1 MNATAPTMPPPMP
14 PAMPKGPL
22 GGSFAW
28 RAEAFHDYDSWAL
41 HVTPRDI
48 AEVEAAATA
57 TKTSCPDLRTITR
70 DHFPLPGFAA
80 RLAALRHRILGELGF
95 GYVRGLPVE
104 RWDPD
109 FRMRVYWGLSRHIG
123 DPVPQNRNGHL
134 IGHVID
140 IGTSVNDANKRI
152 TQTNAELSFHVD
164 SCDVVALLCL
174 ATSKSGGE
182 SAIVSGV
189 AVHDEMM
196 RTRPDLCAALYGP
209 IPMDRRGEVPTGGKG
224 WYEMPLFNWHRESF
238 TGFAPVRLYVES
250 VSRFPDA
257 PPLTPMLSEA
267 LDLFYKLC
275 ADPRFCL
282 MIPFRPGDIQYIHNH
297 VVFHARTAY
306 VDHPP
311 PALKRH
317 LMRLWL
323 SAADGREL
331 PQALLAK
338 WPVVERGRL
347 RGGAVIAPDREWVVP
362 LEAET
367 PAY

>member
-1 MNATAPTMPPPMP
+1 MEGSTRPV
-14 PAMPKGPL
+14 PAMPPGPI

-28 RAEAFHDYDSWAL
+28 SATAYHDYDSWAF
-41 HVTPRDI
+41 HVT
-48 AEVEAAATA
+48 AEDVAEIERAAAATKA
-57 TKTSCPDLRTITR
+57 AGLDIRRIEKGD
-70 DHFPLPGFAA
+70 FPLPGLAP
-80 RLAALRHRILGELGF
+80 RLAGLRRRVLEELGF
-95 GYVRGLPVE
+95 GYLRGLPVE

-123 DPVPQNRNGHL
+123 DPVAQNRNGHL

-140 IGTSVNDANKRI
+140 IGTQASEVNKRL
-152 TQTNAELSFHVD
+152 TQTNLELSFHVD

-174 ATSKSGGE
+174 ATSQSGGE

-209 IPMDRRGEVPTGGKG
+209 IPMDRRGEVPAGGQG
-224 WYEMPLFNWHRESF
+224 WYEMPLFHWHRGSF
-238 TGFAPVRLYVES
+238 TGFAPVRQYVES
-250 VSRFPDA
+250 VQRFPEA
-257 PPLTPMLSEA
+257 PKVTPLLAEA
-267 LDLFYKLC
+267 LDVFYRLC
-275 ADPRFCL
+275 DDPRFCL
-282 MIPFRPGDIQYIHNH
+282 KIPFQPGDIQYLHNH

-311 PALKRH
+311 PKPKRH

-323 SAADGREL
+323 SAPDGREL
-331 PQALLAK
+331 PPALLAK
-338 WPVVERGRL
+338 WPAIERGKR
-347 RGGAVIAPDREWVVP
+347 RGGAVIAPDREWIIP
-362 LEAET
+362 LEPET

>member
-1 MNATAPTMPPPMP
+1 MPRAMPP
-14 PAMPKGPL
+14 GPL

-28 RAEAFHDYDSWAL
+28 QAAAFRDYDSWAL
-41 HVTPRDI
+41 QVTAADI
-48 AEVEAAATA
+48 VEIERAAAATRAAGLDIRVIDKA
-57 TKTSCPDLRTITR
+57 TFR
-70 DHFPLPGFAA
+70 LPGCAPK
-80 RLAALRHRILGELGF
+80 LAELRHRVLGELGF
-95 GYVRGLPVE
+95 GYVRGLPVDG
-104 RWDPD
+104 WDPD

-140 IGTSVNDANKRI
+140 IGTSVADVDKRI

-174 ATSKSGGE
+174 ATSLSGGE

-209 IPMDRRGEVPTGGKG
+209 IPMDRRGEVPAGGKG
-224 WYEMPLFNWHRESF
+224 WYEMPLFHWHKASF

-250 VSRFPDA
+250 ARRFPDA
-257 PPLTPMLSEA
+257 PPLSATLTEA
-267 LDLFYKLC
+267 LDLFYDLC

-282 MIPFRPGDIQYIHNH
+282 KIPFRPGDIQYLHNH

-311 PALKRH
+311 PAPKRH
-317 LMRLWL
+317 LLRLWL
-323 SAADGREL
+323 SASDGREL
-331 PQALLAK
+331 PPALLAK
-338 WPVVERGRL
+338 WPVVERGKL
-347 RGGAVIAPDREWVVP
+347 RGGAVIAPDREWIIP
-362 LEAET
+362 LEPET

>member
-1 MNATAPTMPPPMP
+1 MMPRPVMP
-14 PAMPKGPL
+14 SGPI

-28 RAEAFHDYDSWAL
+28 RAEAFHDYGFWAM
-41 HVTPRDI
+41 HVTPEDI
-48 AEVEAAATA
+48 IEIEAAAAA
-57 TKTSCPDLRTITR
+57 TKAAGLDIRKIER
-70 DHFPLPGFAA
+70 KHFPLPSFAA
-80 RLAALRHRILGELGF
+80 KLVTLRHRILNDMGF
-95 GYVRGLPVE
+95 GYLRGLPVE
-104 RWDPD
+104 RWDAD
-109 FRMRVYWGLSRHIG
+109 FRMRVYWGICRHIG
-123 DPVPQNRNGHL
+123 DPVPENRNGHL
-134 IGHVID
+134 IGPVID
-140 IGTSVNDANKRI
+140 IGTSVNEANKRI

-164 SCDVVALLCL
+164 SCDVVALFCL

-189 AVHDEMM
+189 AVHDEMI

-209 IPMDRRGEVPTGGKG
+209 IPMDRRGEVPAGGKG
-224 WYEMPLFNWHRESF
+224 CYERPLFNWCCNSF
-238 TGFAPVRLYVES
+238 AGFAPVRLYVGS
-250 VSRFPDA
+250 ARRFPDA
-257 PPLTPMLSEA
+257 PPLTPILSEA
-267 LDLFYKLC
+267 LDLFDELC

-311 PALKRH
+311 PAPKRH

-331 PQALLAK
+331 PDALQAK

-347 RGGAVIAPDREWVVP
+347 RGGAVIASDREWIVQ

-367 PAY
+367 SAY

>member
-1 MNATAPTMPPPMP
+1 MSAPAALAT

-28 RAEAFHDYDSWAL
+28 RAEAFHDYDSWAM
-41 HVTPRDI
+41 HVTPQDI
-48 AEVEAAATA
+48 AEIEAAAAA
-57 TKTSCPDLRTITR
+57 TRAAGLDIGKITR
-70 DHFPLPGFAA
+70 ERFPLPG
-80 RLAALRHRILGELGF
+80 LAPKLATLRHRILNELGF
-95 GYVRGLPVE
+95 GYLRGLPVE
-104 RWDPD
+104 RWDAD
-109 FRMRVYWGLSRHIG
+109 FRMRVYWGVSRHIG

-140 IGTSVNDANKRI
+140 IGTSVNDTNKRI

-174 ATSKSGGE
+174 AVSQSGGE

-189 AVHDEMM
+189 SVHDEMM

-209 IPMDRRGEVPTGGKG
+209 IPMDRRGEVPAGGKG
-224 WYEMPLFNWHRESF
+224 WYEMPLFHWSRGSF
-238 TGFAPVRLYVES
+238 TGFAPVRQYVES
-250 VSRFPDA
+250 VRRFEDA
-257 PPLTPMLSEA
+257 PPLTPQLSEA
-267 LDLFYKLC
+267 LDLFYDLC

-282 MIPFRPGDIQYIHNH
+282 SIPFQPGDIQYIHNH

-311 PALKRH
+311 PKPKRH

-338 WPVVERGRL
+338 WPAVERGKL
-347 RGGAVIAPDREWVVP
+347 RGGAVIAPDRAWVIP
-362 LEAET
+362 LEPET